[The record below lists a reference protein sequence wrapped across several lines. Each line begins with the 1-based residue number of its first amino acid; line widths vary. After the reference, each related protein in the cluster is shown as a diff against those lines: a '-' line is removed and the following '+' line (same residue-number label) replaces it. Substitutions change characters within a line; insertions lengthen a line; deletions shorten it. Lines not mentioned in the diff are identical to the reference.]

1 MDRDVLKL
9 FLRAGPARRFDVC
22 YFTQRLLK
30 AGESE
35 SFLFTTPFL
44 NNAIL
49 FKCVDFSPDKHREE
63 HQTVGTL
70 VYMPYDSSKAGDG
83 GEAFF
88 FTEANF
94 LRYYEYKASSIE
106 TMSSELEADCHK
118 LRILDSIPTFSP
130 FVIEQAFQRAETSFP
145 DSYLQLT
152 PDVRARVTA
161 HLKGRLRPLIVA
173 AYKHSTKNVERAVED
188 LTSKLFC
195 LSDDL
200 RDVLPLI
207 TALRLPP
214 ELAKEVLTSW
224 LGIAY
229 FEYEYSFLQPK
240 LKEFAGWIGKYSQ
253 PVEVLGRREHEF
265 LVSQVN
271 AIKQRIRSDWNDT
284 VSISH
289 GYRASYESMVYQGD
303 LEPFV
308 KFLKNAETFYW
319 RMGEVLGRLEQTVAV
334 WRHFVRHYP
343 ERRLPFALLSELLD
357 VLRSIHSTQDILG
370 ATGSESYH

>member
-22 YFTQRLLK
+22 YFTRRLLK
-30 AGESE
+30 TGQKEDV
-35 SFLFTTPFL
+35 LFNTPFL
-44 NNAIL
+44 NNSIL
-49 FKCVDFSPDKHREE
+49 FKCVDLSPDRAREE
-63 HQTVGTL
+63 RQTVGTL
-70 VYMPYDSSKAGDG
+70 VYMPYDASRPGDG

-88 FTEANF
+88 FSEENF
-94 LRYYEYKASSIE
+94 LKYYEYKVPGVEDISGEIE
-106 TMSSELEADCHK
+106 PDCHK

-152 PDVRARVTA
+152 PEVRSRVTA
-161 HLKGRLRPLIVA
+161 HLKGRLRPLILA
-173 AYKHSTKNVERAVED
+173 AFKQSTKNVEKAVED
-188 LTSKLFC
+188 LTAKLFC

-200 RDVLPLI
+200 RDILPLVQ
-207 TALRLPP
+207 ALRLPP

-240 LKEFAGWIGKYSQ
+240 LKEFASWMGKHSL
-253 PVEVLGRREHEF
+253 PVEILGRREQEF
-265 LVSQVN
+265 LVNQTN
-271 AIKQRIRSDWNDT
+271 TIKQRIRTDWNDS

-289 GYRASYESMVYQGD
+289 GYRVSYESMVYGGE

-334 WRHFVRHYP
+334 WRHFIRHYP
-343 ERRLPFALLSELLD
+343 ERRLPFALLSEMLD
-357 VLRSIHSTQDILG
+357 VLRSIHTSQDILG
-370 ATGSESYH
+370 TFGGDSYH